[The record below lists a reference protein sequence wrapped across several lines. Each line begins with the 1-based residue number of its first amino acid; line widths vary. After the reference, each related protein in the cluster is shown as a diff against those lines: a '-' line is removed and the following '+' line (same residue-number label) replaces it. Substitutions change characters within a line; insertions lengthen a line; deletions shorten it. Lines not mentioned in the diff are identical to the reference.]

1 MIEFHTE
8 AFSLELNYPFS
19 ISNFSRSNTP
29 IALVRLQYEGLIG
42 YGEASMP
49 PYLGETQESAS
60 HFFSKVSLRNF
71 EPSQYLSIIE
81 YIDNLEP
88 GHHAAK
94 AAIDIALHDLIAKIK
109 GIPCYELLGSD
120 PAKMPFT
127 SFTIGIDHPE
137 IIAIKMKDAAPF
149 HFIKVKLGSAQDQ
162 VIINTIRSIS
172 DKPIYVDANR
182 GWGSKEYAL
191 EMIEW
196 LESYFAKENITLFM
210 VTHDRYFLERV
221 CNEILELDEGRIYK
235 YKGNYSYYLQNKE
248 ERLALEATNLGKA
261 KSLFKKEL
269 EWMRKQP
276 KARTTK
282 SKSRTDDFY
291 EIKEKAHQRRKDHH
305 IQLEINMERLGS
317 KILELHKV
325 YKSFGDKKILEG
337 FDYVFKRGE
346 RLGIIG
352 KNGTGKSS
360 FLNIITEKAPLDA
373 GKVILGET
381 VKYGYYT
388 QAGIEI
394 KEVYSAADRGAVSP
408 ELPGEFP
415 YTRGVQPDMYR
426 GRL

>member
-81 YIDNLEP
+81 YIDNIEP

-149 HFIKVKLGSAQDQ
+149 HFIKVKLGSDQDQ
-162 VIINTIRSIS
+162 TIINTS
-172 DKPIYVDANR
+172 
-182 GWGSKEYAL
+182 
-191 EMIEW
+191 
-196 LESYFAKENITLFM
+196 
-210 VTHDRYFLERV
+210 
-221 CNEILELDEGRIYK
+221 
-235 YKGNYSYYLQNKE
+235 
-248 ERLALEATNLGKA
+248 
-261 KSLFKKEL
+261 
-269 EWMRKQP
+269 
-276 KARTTK
+276 
-282 SKSRTDDFY
+282 
-291 EIKEKAHQRRKDHH
+291 
-305 IQLEINMERLGS
+305 
-317 KILELHKV
+317 
-325 YKSFGDKKILEG
+325 
-337 FDYVFKRGE
+337 
-346 RLGIIG
+346 
-352 KNGTGKSS
+352 
-360 FLNIITEKAPLDA
+360 
-373 GKVILGET
+373 
-381 VKYGYYT
+381 
-388 QAGIEI
+388 
-394 KEVYSAADRGAVSP
+394 
-408 ELPGEFP
+408 
-415 YTRGVQPDMYR
+415 
-426 GRL
+426 